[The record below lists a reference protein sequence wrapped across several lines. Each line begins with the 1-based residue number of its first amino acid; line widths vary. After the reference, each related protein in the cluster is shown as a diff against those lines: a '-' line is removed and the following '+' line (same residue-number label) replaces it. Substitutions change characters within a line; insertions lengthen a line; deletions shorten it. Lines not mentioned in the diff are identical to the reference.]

1 VILFYTDLR
10 LVYKILIKLRNGSLA
25 KTKNLRGSTIGDLD
39 MTTTINTN
47 VTLRNK
53 TDLAHNIKAGI
64 ELTANNAIDGLMVVF
79 SNQIEN
85 EVAINRTIYKNR
97 MGFNKSDA
105 KVLTQIA
112 KDKNDG
118 KELTDEQVAEV
129 QRRIP
134 KYTWQIM
141 NTKIRTSAISKQ
153 NGIYIWR

>member
-1 VILFYTDLR
+1 
-10 LVYKILIKLRNGSLA
+10 
-25 KTKNLRGSTIGDLD
+25 
-39 MTTTINTN
+39 MTATINTN

-64 ELTANNAIDGLMVVF
+64 ELTVNNAIDGLMVVF
-79 SNQIEN
+79 NNQIES

-97 MGFNKSDA
+97 AGFNKSDA

-112 KDKNDG
+112 KDKSDG

-141 NTKIRTSAISKQ
+141 NTKIRTGAISKQ

>member
-1 VILFYTDLR
+1 
-10 LVYKILIKLRNGSLA
+10 
-25 KTKNLRGSTIGDLD
+25 
-39 MTTTINTN
+39 MTATINTN

-53 TDLAHNIKAGI
+53 TDLANNIKAGI
-64 ELTANNAIDGLMVVF
+64 ELTASNAIDGLMVVF

-141 NTKIRTSAISKQ
+141 NTKIRTGAISKQ

>member
-1 VILFYTDLR
+1 
-10 LVYKILIKLRNGSLA
+10 
-25 KTKNLRGSTIGDLD
+25 
-39 MTTTINTN
+39 MTATINTN
-47 VTLRNK
+47 ATISNK

-64 ELTANNAIDGLMVVF
+64 KLTASNAIDGLMVVF

-141 NTKIRTSAISKQ
+141 NTKIRTGAISKQ